1 LDQEGLR
8 QALPSA
14 AQELLQDREVSD
26 TEDVSASV
34 SKIITNALENGS
46 IFKTSLALCIQI
58 FAVVLLSAVL
68 RGAGGDLSAQA
79 MTLAGVLAIGA
90 ICVGRVS
97 GFFTQASQTVDDM
110 TAFAGFLYGVLAS
123 ATAATGAV
131 GTSTALYGG
140 TVLLCSLMSRT
151 VQSLFLPGISCYM
164 ALMVADSALPDGGL
178 KLAGDTLKQL
188 LTGGLKLCV
197 LAMTAYLSLTGV
209 IRGSADTAAV
219 KAAKLAISTTVPVV
233 GSMIADASE
242 TLLVSA
248 GLLRSGAGIFGL
260 LGVLAV
266 SVTPVVSTGT
276 QYLLL
281 KTTAAVSALV
291 GEKELSGLIGGMAG
305 ALGLLTALTGACA
318 VLLMVGC
325 VCFMKASL

>member
-1 LDQEGLR
+1 
-8 QALPSA
+8 
-14 AQELLQDREVSD
+14 
-26 TEDVSASV
+26 
-34 SKIITNALENGS
+34 
-46 IFKTSLALCIQI
+46 
-58 FAVVLLSAVL
+58 
-68 RGAGGDLSAQA
+68 
-79 MTLAGVLAIGA
+79 
-90 ICVGRVS
+90 
-97 GFFTQASQTVDDM
+97 
-110 TAFAGFLYGVLAS
+110 
-123 ATAATGAV
+123 
-131 GTSTALYGG
+131 
-140 TVLLCSLMSRT
+140 
-151 VQSLFLPGISCYM
+151 
-164 ALMVADSALPDGGL
+164 
-178 KLAGDTLKQL
+178 
-188 LTGGLKLCV
+188 
-197 LAMTAYLSLTGV
+197 
-209 IRGSADTAAV
+209 V

-291 GEKELSGLIGGMAG
+291 GEKELSSLISGMAG